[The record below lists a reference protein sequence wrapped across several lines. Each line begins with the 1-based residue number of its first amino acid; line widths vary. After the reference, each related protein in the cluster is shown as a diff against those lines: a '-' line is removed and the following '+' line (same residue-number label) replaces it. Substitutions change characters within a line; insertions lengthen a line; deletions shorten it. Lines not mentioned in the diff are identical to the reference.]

1 MTMGMLESVRI
12 RPAVALL
19 AVAGV
24 AWFAVRAD
32 FCLARGDQHP
42 TTLRRAVTG
51 EEADDGRNAAMPPV
65 AHYVAGDGGDRFI
78 LDKSGPV
85 ALLRFEHSDE
95 IWALHPTPGPNG
107 DTIYRNDIGQPILR
121 VTRLGGLTLFTPHQP
136 GGEAVAPDGPAPV
149 TRMPRG
155 TITML
160 VQAHQA
166 AILHIAHAL
175 GHPFDLQ
182 AEGQGSEFLF
192 ADSLNVLTD
201 TIQKLAALRDGRPY
215 LAAIREIRLHPAK
228 KMDARLHNGIL
239 DISISPADG
248 IAGRPSSVRIAQAI
262 VNPR

>member
-1 MTMGMLESVRI
+1 MTMGMFDFVRL

-32 FCLARGDQHP
+32 VCLARGEQHP

-51 EEADDGRNAAMPPV
+51 EEPDDGRNAAMPPV
-65 AHYVAGDGGDRFI
+65 AHYVAGDGDRFI
-78 LDKSGPV
+78 FDKSGPV
-85 ALLRFEHSDE
+85 ALLRFEHGDE

-107 DTIYRNDIGQPILR
+107 DTIYRNDIGQPVLR
-121 VTRLGGLTLFTPHQP
+121 FTRLGGLTLFTPHQP
-136 GGEAVAPDGPAPV
+136 GGEAVALEGPAPI
-149 TRMPRG
+149 TKMPRG

-160 VQAHQA
+160 VQAHQLA
-166 AILHIAHAL
+166 TYRIAHAM
-175 GHPFDLQ
+175 GHSVTVE

-192 ADSLNVLTD
+192 ADALNVLTD

-215 LAAIREIRLHPAK
+215 LANIREIHLHPAK
-228 KMDARLHNGIL
+228 KMDVRLHNGVL
-239 DISISPADG
+239 DISINPADG